1 MCPGLF
7 FVRRARKECGDKVV
21 SSRAETE
28 AAQKQRRA
36 ERRRFRRVRLP
47 SSRRSRKKTR
57 CSPRL
62 RSGRDGRS
70 GRAVRGDGTGR
81 TRLRGSCR
89 AATHERRGSARAEG
103 FRRCRTSRSDDGCAA
118 LTGGTAASSKLNSRS
133 PADAVLEG
141 TKRSEYKVSF
151 FPFDP
156 EGFASVGSIV
166 FDENAQTEARSRHAG
181 HVRTPRHLAVAN
193 YEEVPYAFRRFPC
206 VSAPSAPPGRSHAG
220 WYRVP
225 FASRCPI
232 RVDVPTTSRA
242 SRCGLSPR
250 VLPVGTVARIPRS
263 SRSSRSFPEFH
274 SVIQSEKNRSGIRI
288 AYAITVMQ
296 KRNFARISKNKR
308 ETGNER
314 CADDAMRTMAID
326 ISTFQNLRARRRGD
340 SRVTR
345 VYIQQPR
352 HHSTDS
358 MRY

>member
-7 FVRRARKECGDKVV
+7 FVRRARKECGNKVV
-21 SSRAETE
+21 SSRVVTE

-274 SVIQSEKNRSGIRI
+274 SVIQSEKIGQEYESH
-288 AYAITVMQ
+288 MQ
-296 KRNFARISKNKR
+296 LQSCKSEISHEFPK
-308 ETGNER
+308 TNER
-314 CADDAMRTMAID
+314 QATKGVLMMRCARWRSISQHFKTCALDAAATRASRAYTYN
-326 ISTFQNLRARRRGD
+326 NLD
-340 SRVTR
+340 TTQPTR
-345 VYIQQPR
+345 
-352 HHSTDS
+352 
-358 MRY
+358 